1 MIHSAEGVT
10 QGDPL
15 GMIFYCFGQL
25 RALRELQTKYPK
37 ATVFAYADDVFLF
50 FFGDDYPHAEELLDY
65 WSKVAIRKGGTKV
78 NVQKCAIHRC
88 SRGQANG
95 SAWPAPPPAA
105 RDAPPHVNGFVA
117 MGVPVGTDE
126 FVEE

>member
-1 MIHSAEGVT
+1 MVHSAEGVT

-50 FFGDDYPHAEELLDY
+50 FSATITHT
-65 WSKVAIRKGGTKV
+65 RKNCWTTGARLQCGR
-78 NVQKCAIHRC
+78 A
-88 SRGQANG
+88 
-95 SAWPAPPPAA
+95 AP
-105 RDAPPHVNGFVA
+105 R
-117 MGVPVGTDE
+117 
-126 FVEE
+126 